1 MARPKFKFKS
11 VGTKRGDNRSFDN
24 PQVIEQSIGIKPPM
38 EFGDDRGNLH
48 KTHKDPV
55 SQIKDNFRNLIL
67 TNYGERLG
75 RPVLGADL
83 ISLTF
88 ESDQIGDFLRLA
100 NIKITE
106 SVKKY
111 MPFITINNVE
121 YLGNNN
127 SDIQTNNFFTTDSLG
142 IKKVTL
148 RISYNITQVNLNNQV
163 LEVTI
168 FAGG

>member
-11 VGTKRGDNRSFDN
+11 VGTRRGDNRQFDN
-24 PQVIEQSIGIKPPM
+24 PQIIEQNIGFKTPM
-38 EFGDDRGNLH
+38 EFGKDRGNLYKMH
-48 KTHKDPV
+48 SDPI

-75 RPVLGADL
+75 RPQIGADL
-83 ISLTF
+83 FSLTF
-88 ESDQIGDFLRLA
+88 DADQIGDFLRLA

-106 SVKKY
+106 TVKKY
-111 MPFITINNVE
+111 MPYITINDVE
-121 YLGNNN
+121 YVEINN
-127 SDIQTNNFFTTDSLG
+127 SQSQLNSFFTTDSLG

-148 RISYNITQVNLNNQV
+148 RINYNITQVNLNNQILQV
-163 LEVTI
+163 SI

>member
-1 MARPKFKFKS
+1 
-11 VGTKRGDNRSFDN
+11 
-24 PQVIEQSIGIKPPM
+24 
-38 EFGDDRGNLH
+38 
-48 KTHKDPV
+48 
-55 SQIKDNFRNLIL
+55 
-67 TNYGERLG
+67 
-75 RPVLGADL
+75 
-83 ISLTF
+83 
-88 ESDQIGDFLRLA
+88 
-100 NIKITE
+100 
-106 SVKKY
+106 